1 MRSLFGSWEQIY
13 SLYLATQN
21 ISLHLQHNS
30 VVEYKIFNS
39 PLAAS
44 PPPQRFGASLLIMKK
59 YKIIVKDKKTGSTM
73 QNEEV
78 HSLLTKGRIVDNLKA
93 KYRFHPNVVV
103 IDVQRIV
110 NKGGK
115 QLDIFDLDA

>member
-1 MRSLFGSWEQIY
+1 
-13 SLYLATQN
+13 
-21 ISLHLQHNS
+21 
-30 VVEYKIFNS
+30 
-39 PLAAS
+39 
-44 PPPQRFGASLLIMKK
+44 MKK

-73 QNEEV
+73 QDEEL

-103 IDVQRIV
+103 INVERII

-115 QLDIFDLDA
+115 QLDLLDAIEEVENGKLF

>member
-1 MRSLFGSWEQIY
+1 MAKPIIYTNIHIRWEQIY

-21 ISLHLQHNS
+21 ILLHLQHNS

-59 YKIIVKDKKTGSTM
+59 YKIIVKDKK
-73 QNEEV
+73 NW
-78 HSLLTKGRIVDNLKA
+78 
-93 KYRFHPNVVV
+93 
-103 IDVQRIV
+103 IDY
-110 NKGGK
+110 
-115 QLDIFDLDA
+115 AE